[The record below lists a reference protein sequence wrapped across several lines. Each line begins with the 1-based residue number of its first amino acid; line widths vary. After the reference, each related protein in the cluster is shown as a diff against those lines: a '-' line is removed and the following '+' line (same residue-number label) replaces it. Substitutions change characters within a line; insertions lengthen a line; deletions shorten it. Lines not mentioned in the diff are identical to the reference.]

1 MKDGAFASVIV
12 TSHIKK
18 EANLH
23 RPDTSE
29 AGRKARSCLCVFDD
43 VTFSASGGDV
53 MLGLLMFLLSAT
65 FLTCYARQRYGVTRR
80 RGMHVTN
87 WRHGDVIPREVRT
100 RKGSLCKDV
109 KVCLCFKEAF
119 TDTFSLWG
127 AWTMSSMCF
136 RRH

>member
-1 MKDGAFASVIV
+1 MKDGAFASAIV

-43 VTFSASGGDV
+43 VTFSASGVDV

-65 FLTCYARQRYGVTRR
+65 FLTCYARQRYGFTRR
-80 RGMHVTN
+80 RGTHVTN
-87 WRHGDVIPREVRT
+87 WRHGRDS
-100 RKGSLCKDV
+100 KGGRDAKDRD
-109 KVCLCFKEAF
+109 AS
-119 TDTFSLWG
+119 T
-127 AWTMSSMCF
+127 
-136 RRH
+136 